1 MYTRIRVVEGSE
13 SVDADFA
20 HVEAGPSGRLPS
32 RGNVRANAVGSGRVS
47 PHLGLMFTHRLGISV
62 PHQEAVF
69 LGRTSHLDP
78 GVYEALVDTARMQR
92 FDTAALI
99 KLRHGETH

>member
-1 MYTRIRVVEGSE
+1 
-13 SVDADFA
+13 
-20 HVEAGPSGRLPS
+20 
-32 RGNVRANAVGSGRVS
+32 
-47 PHLGLMFTHRLGISV
+47 MFTHRLGISV